1 MSPQKNVEAYDLG
14 RDNTGPLTES
24 WSLDKE

>member
-1 MSPQKNVEAYDLG
+1 MSPFNNVEAYDLG

>member
-1 MSPQKNVEAYDLG
+1 MSPIKNVEAIDLG
-14 RDNTGPLTES
+14 GDNTGPLTES